1 MLFFLLPELD
11 RAGWID
17 AGSWKHCP
25 SVIYLPHLSP
35 WRSWETPY
43 RMHNSKFWGKKQH
56 QGVQSTRVLSLPGHR
71 KDHNGRWGMGAGGGG
86 VSHYNAGW
94 VLYIWF
100 SSKNSNK
107 AIFLSPLQVQCLRWE
122 NGRVACDRCVLCLVP
137 AVSSPALNTKPFI
150 ALRWKAEQAFVS
162 EAIRHV
168 PERGLWTP
176 AALGSASTQTTHV
189 VELGKPP
196 GRQCITGPTGH

>member
-86 VSHYNAGW
+86 CRITMLVG
-94 VLYIWF
+94 F
-100 SSKNSNK
+100 C
-107 AIFLSPLQVQCLRWE
+107 IFDFHQRIL
-122 NGRVACDRCVLCLVP
+122 
-137 AVSSPALNTKPFI
+137 TKPFFFHLCRSNVWDEKM
-150 ALRWKAEQAFVS
+150 AVSLATDVCCVWFLRFLLL
-162 EAIRHV
+162 
-168 PERGLWTP
+168 LWTRNP
-176 AALGSASTQTTHV
+176 S
-189 VELGKPP
+189 
-196 GRQCITGPTGH
+196 